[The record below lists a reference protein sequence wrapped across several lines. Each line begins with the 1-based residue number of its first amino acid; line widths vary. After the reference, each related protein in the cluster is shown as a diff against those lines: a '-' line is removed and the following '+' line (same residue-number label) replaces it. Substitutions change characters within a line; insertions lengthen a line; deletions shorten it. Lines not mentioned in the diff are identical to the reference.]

1 MLRGSLTGYVDIAQ
15 VTLYVFWAFF
25 AGLIFYLQRESHREG
40 YPLVSAV
47 PGKTGE
53 LSQSDVVPPSA
64 PVKRFKLFH
73 GGFTITPDT
82 SPPRGPE
89 GAIPAALFP
98 GAPLDPTGDAL
109 IDGLGPASY
118 AFRADEPDLT
128 IEGNPRYVPL
138 RSAPGYNIDTRLPN
152 PIGMNVVGV
161 DGVRAG
167 TCIDVWFDIV
177 ENEVVF
183 LEVALPEP
191 FAKRVLV
198 PQGFVRYRPRTNI
211 ASVRALS
218 AERFAGIPQPR
229 VEGRITR
236 LEEDKIL
243 GYFGGGAF
251 YGMPRRPGT
260 ALTSAPGAVL

>member
-40 YPLVSAV
+40 YPLLTDIPGQTDQESVNDLV
-47 PGKTGE
+47 PT
-53 LSQSDVVPPSA
+53 SA

-73 GGFTITPDT
+73 GGFTYTPDT
-82 SPPRGPE
+82 SPPRKPE
-89 GAIPAALFP
+89 NAIPAAWFP
-98 GAPLDPTGDAL
+98 GAPLDPLGDAL
-109 IDGLGPASY
+109 VDGLGPASY
-118 AFRADEPDLT
+118 AFRADEPDLDT
-128 IEGNPRYVPL
+128 EGELRYIPL
-138 RSAPGYNIDTRLPN
+138 RSKPEYHVDTRLPN

-167 TCIDVWFDIV
+167 TCIDVWIDVI

-191 FAKRVLV
+191 ASRRVLV
-198 PQGFVRYRPRTNI
+198 PAPFVRYRPRTNT
-211 ASVRALS
+211 ASVRALA
-218 AERFAGIPQPR
+218 AERFPGIPGTR
-229 VEGRITR
+229 IEGRVTR

-251 YGMPRRPGT
+251 YGMPRRPGP
-260 ALTSAPGAVL
+260 ALGPLPGAPL

>member
-15 VTLYVFWAFF
+15 VTLYVFWVFF

-47 PGKTGE
+47 PGKTNE
-53 LSQSDVVPPSA
+53 ISQSDVVPPDA
-64 PVKRFKLFH
+64 PVKRFRLFH
-73 GGFTITPDT
+73 GGFAYTPDT

-98 GAPLDPTGDAL
+98 GAPLDATGDAL
-109 IDGLGPASY
+109 VDGLGPASY

-128 IEGNPRYVPL
+128 VEGDLRYIPL
-138 RSAPGYNIDTRLPN
+138 RAAPGYNVDTRLPN
-152 PIGMNVVGV
+152 PIGMKVVGV
-161 DGVRAG
+161 DGVQAG

-191 FAKRVLV
+191 VARRVLV
-198 PQGFVRYRPRTNI
+198 PQGFVRYRPKTNT
-211 ASVRALS
+211 ASVRAL
-218 AERFAGIPQPR
+218 AADRFPGIPQTR
-229 VEGRITR
+229 VEGRVTR

-260 ALTSAPGAVL
+260 AFGVAPGAVL